1 MPSVDWFI
9 VGEVIYII
17 IVVGVCLRIIYETRA
32 STKTLAYL
40 LVTVFIPIVGIILY
54 FSIGINYRSRSMYSK
69 KLLRDQKLQER
80 LKIQIYKSSF
90 DALHSVGDY
99 GLTYKGLAHMIL
111 KDAMSPLTSN
121 NVVKILINGEQTFEE
136 ILLAIS
142 RAKDHIHL
150 EYYTFED
157 DYIGN
162 TIKEALIKKAREG
175 IEVRF
180 IYDHFGSRSIDG
192 RFSEELKAAGIEV
205 YPFHKITFLLFANRL
220 NYRNHRKIIV
230 IDGHTSFVG
239 GINVADRYVNDKNHR
254 DKIYWRDT
262 HVCIKG
268 PGSLYLQYIFLCDWN
283 FCSPDKLLPEQ
294 RFFSDLPTTTEES
307 LVQEGSLVQIVSSGP
322 DSVSPSIL
330 YTLLKAINTA
340 KEEILITTPYF
351 IPGESLMDALIIA
364 SLSGVNVKLLVPYI
378 SDSKIVN
385 AAARSYYDD
394 LLKAGVRIFRY
405 KKGFIHAKT
414 MVIDS
419 KLAIIG
425 TANMDQRSFDLNF
438 EVISLILDP
447 VVAEEL
453 REIFNGDLQEAEE
466 INAQQWEHRA
476 KWRKLMEKSARMISP
491 LL

>member
-1 MPSVDWFI
+1 MPSFDWFI
-9 VGEVIYII
+9 VAEIIYTLLVI
-17 IVVGVCLRIIYETRA
+17 GVCLRIIYETRS

-40 LVTVFIPIVGIILY
+40 LLTIFVPIAGIILY
-54 FSIGINYRSRSMYSK
+54 FSIGINYRNRSMYSK
-69 KLLRDQKLQER
+69 KLLSDQRLQER

-111 KDAMSPLTSN
+111 KDMMSPLTAN
-121 NVVKILINGEQTFEE
+121 NAIKILINGEQTFRE
-136 ILLAIS
+136 ILQAIKQA
-142 RAKDHIHL
+142 RDHIHL

-157 DYIGN
+157 DVIGN
-162 TIKEALIKKAREG
+162 TVKEALIQKAREG
-175 IEVRF
+175 VEVRF

-192 RFSEELKAAGIEV
+192 AFSAELAAAGVEV
-205 YPFHKITFLLFANRL
+205 YPFHKITFLLLANRL

-239 GINVADRYVNDKNHR
+239 GINVADRYMNEEKQNDGV
-254 DKIYWRDT
+254 YWRDT

-268 PGSLYLQYIFLCDWN
+268 RGTLYLQYIFLCDWN
-283 FCSPDKLLPEQ
+283 FCSPNKLYPEQ
-294 RFFSDLPTTTEES
+294 RFFSDRSEEGG
-307 LVQEGSLVQIVSSGP
+307 GSLVQIVSSGP

-330 YTLLKAINTA
+330 YTLLQAISTA

-364 SLSGVNVKLLVPYI
+364 ALRGVNVKLLVPYV
-378 SDSKIVN
+378 SDSRIVN
-385 AAARSYYDD
+385 AAAHSYYDD

-414 MVIDS
+414 IVFDN

-438 EVISLILDP
+438 EVMSLILDP
-447 VVAEEL
+447 QVAEEL
-453 REIFNGDLQEAEE
+453 RKIFNEDLQDAEE
-466 INAQQWEHRA
+466 MNTERWEHRA

>member
-1 MPSVDWFI
+1 MPSIDWFLVAEI
-9 VGEVIYII
+9 TYILLVI
-17 IVVGVCLRIIYETRA
+17 GVCLRIIYETRS

-40 LVTVFIPIVGIILY
+40 LLTIFVPIAGIILY
-54 FSIGINYRSRSMYSK
+54 FSIGINYRNRSMYSK
-69 KLLRDQKLQER
+69 KLLSDQKLQER

-99 GLTYKGLAHMIL
+99 GLSYKGLAHMIL
-111 KDAMSPLTSN
+111 KDMMSPLTTSN
-121 NVVKILINGEQTFEE
+121 EVKILINGEQTFDA
-136 ILLAIS
+136 ILQAIS
-142 RAKDHIHL
+142 QAKDHIHL
-150 EYYTFED
+150 EYYTFEND
-157 DYIGN
+157 AIGN
-162 TIKEALIKKAREG
+162 TIKDALIRKAKEG
-175 IEVRF
+175 VEVRF

-192 RFSEELKAAGIEV
+192 SFSDELAAEGVEV
-205 YPFHKITFLLFANRL
+205 YPFHKITFLLLANRL

-230 IDGHTSFVG
+230 IDGYTSFVG
-239 GINVADRYVNDKNHR
+239 GINVADRYVNDER
-254 DKIYWRDT
+254 QEQQIFWRDT
-262 HVCIKG
+262 HVRIKG
-268 PGSLYLQYIFLCDWN
+268 QGSLYLQYIFLCDWN
-283 FCSPDKLLPEQ
+283 FCSPNKLHPEP
-294 RFFSDLPTTTEES
+294 RFFSELSSEE
-307 LVQEGSLVQIVSSGP
+307 GRSLVQIVSSGP

-330 YTLLKAINTA
+330 YTLLKAIATA

-385 AAARSYYDD
+385 AAAHSYYDD

-414 MVIDS
+414 IVFDS

-438 EVISLILDP
+438 EVMSLILDP
-447 VVAEEL
+447 KVAEEL
-453 REIFNGDLQEAEE
+453 REIFNEDLLNAEE
-466 INAQQWEHRA
+466 IDAERWEHRA
-476 KWRKLMEKSARMISP
+476 KWRKLLEKSARMISP